1 MRAITALQTG
11 GVLTK
16 VGDSKR
22 DRVFCARAILDIL
35 EEPAHLIPEPAF
47 PKRKGGGRGR

>member
-1 MRAITALQTG
+1 MRAIVALEAA

-16 VGDSKR
+16 VGDHKR

-35 EEPAHLIPEPAF
+35 DGPARLMPEVSAMPR
-47 PKRKGGGRGR
+47 RKGGG